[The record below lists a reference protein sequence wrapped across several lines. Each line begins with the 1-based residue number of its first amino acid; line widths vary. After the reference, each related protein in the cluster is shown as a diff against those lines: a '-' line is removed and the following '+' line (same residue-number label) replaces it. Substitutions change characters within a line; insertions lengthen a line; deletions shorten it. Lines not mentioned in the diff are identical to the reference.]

1 MTYEAVHEG
10 PGSPESGPSV
20 GPQCMPYAGSM
31 SESPAHANSQSPARS
46 GGRHLSVLGAA
57 VAVGLATGAL
67 VTGLRY
73 LTSDVM
79 WPALLATNSG
89 ILMFSAPAAGILL
102 SGLVLRYFADRPD
115 VHDAEAYL
123 EAYHHGKSDVR
134 TGSFIAKV
142 VASISTV
149 GFGGAAGLEGPSLY
163 VGSSI
168 GALASRRLARLG
180 LDQRGMKALLVAGA
194 AAGISAVFKAPLT
207 GLIFALEMPY
217 TDDFAREALIPSMLS
232 SVASYLVAIS
242 LLGPEPLFQVDRAYV
257 PSVNS
262 VLLALALGIFVGLA
276 ARLLVVFLKFVEG
289 LSARFNLGLVVR
301 TAIGGVLCGAFGY
314 ASFRLF
320 GAPLAIGS
328 GYQLIDAASAGRYI
342 GLAAALLFVLRGGA
356 VVSTLGSGAAG
367 GSFVPLVSMGAIAGG
382 VFKAFAPGTGSLF
395 PMVGMAAFLAAANAT
410 PIAGAVFVAEST
422 GAAGFVIPGLVAAAA
437 AYVVA
442 GGRTLSEHQRPSRRA

>member
-1 MTYEAVHEG
+1 
-10 PGSPESGPSV
+10 
-20 GPQCMPYAGSM
+20 MPYPDYMTESLAAERVQPLPREGS
-31 SESPAHANSQSPARS
+31 
-46 GGRHLSVLGAA
+46 RHLPVLAA
-57 VAVGLATGAL
+57 AAIVGLMTGLL

-89 ILMFSAPAAGILL
+89 VLMFAAPAAGILL
-102 SGLVLRYFADRPD
+102 SGLILRYFADRPD

-123 EAYHHGKSDVR
+123 EAYHHGRSDTRV
-134 TGSFIAKV
+134 GSFIAKV
-142 VASISTV
+142 VASIATV
-149 GFGGAAGLEGPSLY
+149 GLGGAAGLEGPSLY

-168 GALASRRLARLG
+168 GALVARRLARFG
-180 LDQRGMKALLVAGA
+180 LDQRGLKALLVAGA

-242 LLGPEPLFQVDRAYV
+242 LLGPEPLFQVDRAYI
-257 PSVNS
+257 PSVSS
-262 VLLALALGIFVGLA
+262 VLLALALGVFVGLA
-276 ARLLVVFLKFVEG
+276 ARLLVVFLKLVET
-289 LSARFNLGLVVR
+289 LAKRVKLGLVAR
-301 TAIGGVLCGAFGY
+301 TAIGGVLCGAFGF
-314 ASFRLF
+314 ASFRIF
-320 GAPLAIGS
+320 GTPLAIGS

-356 VVSTLGSGAAG
+356 VVSTLGSGASG

-382 VFKAFAPGTGSLF
+382 VFKAFAPGSGSLF

>member
-1 MTYEAVHEG
+1 
-10 PGSPESGPSV
+10 
-20 GPQCMPYAGSM
+20 
-31 SESPAHANSQSPARS
+31 
-46 GGRHLSVLGAA
+46 
-57 VAVGLATGAL
+57 
-67 VTGLRY
+67 
-73 LTSDVM
+73 M
-79 WPALLATNSG
+79 WPRLLATNNG
-89 ILMFSAPAAGILL
+89 LLFFVAPAAGILL
-102 SGLVLRYFADRPD
+102 SGVLLRYLADRPD
-115 VHDAEAYL
+115 IHDAEAYL
-123 EAYHHGKSDVR
+123 EAYHHGR
-134 TGSFIAKV
+134 TDFRVGSFVAKV
-142 VASISTV
+142 AASIATV
-149 GFGGAAGLEGPSLY
+149 GLGGAAGLEGPSLY
-163 VGSSI
+163 IGSSL
-168 GALASRRLARLG
+168 GAWASRRLRRFG
-180 LDQRGMKALLVAGA
+180 LDESGLKALLVAGA

-217 TDDFAREALIPSMLS
+217 TDDFAREALIPSMLG

-262 VLLALALGIFVGLA
+262 VLLALALGVFVGLA
-276 ARLLVVFLKFVEG
+276 ARVLVVFLKYVET
-289 LSARFNLGLVVR
+289 LSGRTRLSLVAR

-314 ASFRLF
+314 ASFKIF
-320 GAPLAIGS
+320 GTPLAIGS

-356 VVSTLGSGAAG
+356 VVSTLGSGASG

-422 GAAGFVIPGLVAAAA
+422 GAAGYVIPGLVAAAA

-442 GGRTLSEHQRPSRRA
+442 GGRTLSEHQRPSRRT

>member
-1 MTYEAVHEG
+1 MTYAG
-10 PGSPESGPSV
+10 A
-20 GPQCMPYAGSM
+20 MP
-31 SESPAHANSQSPARS
+31 SESNTGSAPTPSQPTSR
-46 GGRHLSVLGAA
+46 RLILLTAA
-57 VAVGLATGAL
+57 VVIGLLTGL
-67 VTGLRY
+67 FVTGLRY

-79 WPALLATNSG
+79 WPALLASNSG
-89 ILMFSAPAAGILL
+89 LLFFAVPAVGILL
-102 SGLVLRYFADRPD
+102 SGVLLRYFSDHPD

-123 EAYHHGKSDVR
+123 EAYHRGR
-134 TGSFIAKV
+134 TETRLVSFLAKV
-142 VASISTV
+142 AASIATV
-149 GFGGAAGLEGPSLY
+149 GFGGAAGLEGPSLF
-163 VGSSI
+163 VGSSL
-168 GALASRRLARLG
+168 GTWASDRMRRFG
-180 LDQRGMKALLVAGA
+180 LDQRGLKGLLVAGA

-217 TDDFAREALIPSMLS
+217 TDDFAREALIPSMLA

-262 VLLALALGIFVGLA
+262 VLLALALGAFVGLA
-276 ARLLVVFLKFVEG
+276 ARLLVVFLKRVESLWKRTR
-289 LSARFNLGLVVR
+289 LSLVAR
-301 TAIGGVLCGAFGY
+301 TAIGGILCGAFGY
-314 ASFRLF
+314 ASFKIF
-320 GAPLAIGS
+320 GTPLAIGS

-356 VVSTLGSGAAG
+356 VVSTLGSGASG

-382 VFKAFAPGTGSLF
+382 VFRGFAPDTGSLL
-395 PMVGMAAFLAAANAT
+395 PMIGMAAFLAAANAT

-442 GGRTLSEHQRPSRRA
+442 GGRTLSEHQRPSRRG